1 MEPGKSHPQLNDRAL
16 SILRAL
22 VEQYIRDGQP
32 VGSRTLSRMP
42 GIGLS
47 PATVRN
53 VMCDLEDMGLLASP
67 HTSAGRMPTAMAY
80 RLFVDTLVEIQ
91 PLDSAEVSSIRKQL
105 APDRSDE
112 SLVRSASTY
121 LSQITS
127 MAGVVTIPRRDSARL
142 RQIEF
147 LPLSDRR
154 VLMILVTNERE
165 VQNRVLQVD
174 RDYGESELQQAANYI
189 NQTFGGVDLSEVRNR
204 VRSELERARSDMDTQ
219 MQSMIEVAGRVF
231 APDDESPDSGEQSSF
246 VVAGETNLMSFSE
259 LSDVEKLRQLF
270 EAFSQKRD
278 VYHLLERSLS
288 ADGIQIFIGQ
298 ESGYQVLG
306 DCSVVTAP
314 YKVDGEVVGALGV
327 IGPTR
332 MAYERVIP
340 VVDVTSRLLGAALN
354 YSR

>member
-1 MEPGKSHPQLNDRAL
+1 MSNPALNERSL

-47 PATVRN
+47 PATIRN
-53 VMCDLEDMGLLASP
+53 VMCDLEEMGLLVSP
-67 HTSAGRMPTAMAY
+67 HTSAGRMPTPQAY
-80 RLFVDTLVEIQ
+80 RLFVDSLVEIK
-91 PLDSAEVSSIRKQL
+91 PLDSTEVKTIRQQL

-112 SLVRSASTY
+112 ALIKSASSY
-121 LSQITS
+121 LSQITQ
-127 MAGVVTIPRRDSARL
+127 MAGVVTIPKRDSARL

-147 LPLSDRR
+147 LGLSGQR
-154 VLMILVTNERE
+154 VLMILVTNEQE
-165 VQNRVLQVD
+165 VQNRVLQLD
-174 RDYGESELQQAANYI
+174 RDYSASELQQAANYI
-189 NQTFGGVDLSEVRNR
+189 NDSFAGIDLADIRDKVLQSLEQARNEMNSE
-204 VRSELERARSDMDTQ
+204 
-219 MQSMIEVAGRVF
+219 MQRMIEVAGQVF
-231 APDDESPDSGEQSSF
+231 DASQDGGEGEDQSAF

-259 LSDVEKLRQLF
+259 LSDVDKLRQLF
-270 EAFSQKRD
+270 DAFSEKRD
-278 VYHLLERSLS
+278 VYHLLERCLS

-314 YKVDGEVVGALGV
+314 YSVDGEVVGALGV

-332 MAYERVIP
+332 MAYERIIP

-354 YSR
+354 YGK